1 MRFLVTARNGP
12 GFASPQEAIGILEDV
27 VLPSLNALVDM
38 ERSETILAG
47 GLPVGARA
55 FVFIAEAASP
65 DELDR
70 LLREIPMWGTLHW
83 EVTPLQSFKR
93 RAAQERTLV
102 DELKGGT
109 R

>member
-1 MRFLVTARNGP
+1 MRFLVTARKGP
-12 GFASPQEAIGILEDV
+12 GFTSSEEAIGILENI
-27 VLPSLNALVDM
+27 VLPSLDALVDL
-38 ERSETILAG
+38 ERTETIIAG
-47 GLPVGARA
+47 GVPVGTRA
-55 FVFIAEAASP
+55 FVFIAEVASP

-70 LLREIPMWGTLHW
+70 FLREIPMWGTLHW

-102 DELKGGT
+102 DELKDST